1 MEPCLVDDSHPPTGL
16 NPFSRR
22 VSLRGLEGPKARLT
36 LEGLSLRVNQLVPG
50 CLWVPLRTKPC
61 QVARFS
67 PKRPSLAVRQ
77 ILFDGFGGDPWGCV
91 LGRFTQAS
99 ARSASFCVPCSK
111 RSTQMSSVERIFKY
125 ITHVGLLDPTL
136 YQQTKQ
142 HTPTKNMAQSNK
154 L

>member
-77 ILFDGFGGDPWGCV
+77 ILFDGFGGGSMGMRSRKVHAGICQICFILRSLFQAFYPNV
-91 LGRFTQAS
+91 L
-99 ARSASFCVPCSK
+99 C
-111 RSTQMSSVERIFKY
+111 
-125 ITHVGLLDPTL
+125 
-136 YQQTKQ
+136 
-142 HTPTKNMAQSNK
+142 
-154 L
+154 